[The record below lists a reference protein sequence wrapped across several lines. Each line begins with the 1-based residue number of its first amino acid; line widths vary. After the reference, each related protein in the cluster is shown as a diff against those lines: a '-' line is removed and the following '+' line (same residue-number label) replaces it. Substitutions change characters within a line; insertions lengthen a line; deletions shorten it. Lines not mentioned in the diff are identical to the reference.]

1 MEAPLVQDSHLDF
14 EEDYLKESKR
24 ESRKERKRVSN
35 TDRSKYKKSDQK
47 EYPPPPE
54 GDFLR
59 GRVLS
64 VASLGITVQLGKE
77 TRVCQLRGAL
87 KQEKSH
93 HKNLIVTGDFVL
105 VEGTSIVYVEKRHSV
120 LSRADNLTR
129 LKEQLIAANID
140 QVLIITSIVDPHLKP
155 TLVDRY
161 IITAIKGNMTPVIV
175 VNKIDLL
182 TPSPQYAEFVKVY
195 SNLGYPFVEVSATQ
209 EIHLTALRS
218 LIVGKAS
225 VISGQSGVGKTS
237 LINALFGLNLRTADV
252 VERTRKGVHTTSQ
265 STLLPIPEGGF
276 CIDTPGIKSFGMWQ
290 LDKSTLLSYFPEF
303 TPFAEH
309 CQYKGCSHTH
319 EPECK
324 VREAIEKGVLSPMRY
339 HSYVELLTND
349 E

>member
-1 MEAPLVQDSHLDF
+1 MVQDKHLDF
-14 EEDYLKESKR
+14 EEEYLKESKR
-24 ESRKERKRVSN
+24 ESRKERKRVTKS
-35 TDRSKYKKSDQK
+35 DRSKYKKSDEK
-47 EYPPPPE
+47 SYPPPPE
-54 GDFLR
+54 GDFVR

-64 VASLGITVQLGKE
+64 VASLGITVQLGSE
-77 TRVCQLRGAL
+77 TKVCHLRGTL
-87 KQEKSH
+87 KQEKGRS
-93 HKNLIVTGDFVL
+93 KNLLVTGDFVL
-105 VEGTSIVYVEKRHSV
+105 VEGESIVYIEKRHSV

-161 IITAIKGNMTPVIV
+161 IITAIKGNMLPVII

-182 TPSPQYAEFVKVY
+182 TPSPQYEEFARVY
-195 SNLGYPFVEVSATQ
+195 SNLGYPFLEVSAKE
-209 EIHLTALRS
+209 EIHLSALRE
-218 LIVGKAS
+218 LITGKAS

-237 LINALFGLNLRTADV
+237 LINALFGLNLRTAGV
-252 VERTRKGVHTTSQ
+252 VEKTRKGVHTTSQ

-276 CIDTPGIKSFGMWQ
+276 CIDTPGIKSFGLWQ

-303 TPFAEH
+303 EPFAEK
-309 CQYKGCSHTH
+309 CPFKGCSHTH
-319 EPECK
+319 EPTCA
-324 VREAIEKGVLSPMRY
+324 VQQAIEEGLLSPMRY